1 MSANTVKSAAVVDGL
16 GKGIGHKPDIHAGE
30 KSDVCVVPTKGPNKG
45 AAAKLSSA
53 EALEGRQAAKGNAG
67 HEPTS
72 RTQRRN
78 HVSMGL
84 DGVREAARAS
94 KAAGQ
99 KVRFTALMHHITP
112 QLRSTASGN

>member
-1 MSANTVKSAAVVDGL
+1 MCVYMCLRMCSLKFIPPEKYSFADRQQKKSA
-16 GKGIGHKPDIHAGE
+16 
-30 KSDVCVVPTKGPNKG
+30 
-45 AAAKLSSA
+45 
-53 EALEGRQAAKGNAG
+53 RQAAKGNAG